1 MQYLKMSKNR
11 AEKWVYDKDIMKDD
25 TDWLAQK
32 MKWNSFIVDDYDSRY
47 TELRKKVI
55 SVYKDSMEKSDYE
68 LDLAVGMCV
77 YRELNLESGFT
88 EQVACDDEVWIY
100 LTCIVFPDITYL
112 RYPKPNQGDTHIAK
126 KRFYSHT
133 RRIWLKSLW
142 WYIHLSWQGSEE
154 TTMAV
159 LREGSV
165 DNINKLYEQP
175 GRGFRKDLSRAY
187 MLRYSQ
193 VASDKKS
200 SILFEKIQKQ
210 NLVNCRT
217 VEPILTNGGV
227 TGYIE
232 KLFEE
237 FGV

>member
-25 TDWLAQK
+25 TDWLVQK

-55 SVYKDSMEKSDYE
+55 SVYKDFMGKSDYE
-68 LDLAVGMCV
+68 LDLAVGMCI

-88 EQVACDDEVWIY
+88 EQIACDDEVWIY
-100 LTCIVFPDITYL
+100 LTCKVFPDITYL
-112 RYPKPNQGDTHIAK
+112 RYPNPKQGDVHIVK

-154 TTMAV
+154 KTIATIK
-159 LREGSV
+159 ECSV

-175 GRGFRKDLSRAY
+175 GRGFRKDLTRAF
-187 MLRYSQ
+187 MLRYGQIES
-193 VASDKKS
+193 SKKNS
-200 SILFEKIQKQ
+200 ELFEKIQKQ